1 MFPGL
6 KDISFHYS
14 DKRWITE
21 VQIKTKQS
29 PWRSTELL
37 FSSLQTYDIEK
48 RMRGFD
54 TQPYAWL
61 LKATLAGISSC
72 KSLSIKA
79 TWCSVLVSKIQIKP
93 IQRPRLLSCNI
104 STRPDSKR
112 ISSSCMHF
120 MKIHIWCWSC
130 TGKNENCEINR
141 QALHGLPGPSYIL
154 QRWCTAALPG
164 HSQPSI
170 FINHS
175 APLRW
180 TSTRKHGRT
189 HSEHTPSTHTL
200 VPVLFLPFS
209 CSAPGSLEFT

>member
-1 MFPGL
+1 MHEYWKQHWQGYHLVKAYQL
-6 KDISFHYS
+6 K
-14 DKRWITE
+14 
-21 VQIKTKQS
+21 
-29 PWRSTELL
+29 
-37 FSSLQTYDIEK
+37 
-48 RMRGFD
+48 
-54 TQPYAWL
+54 QPDA
-61 LKATLAGISSC
+61 
-72 KSLSIKA
+72 
-79 TWCSVLVSKIQIKP
+79 SK

-104 STRPDSKR
+104 STRPDRKR

-141 QALHGLPGPSYIL
+141 QALHGLPGPSDIL

-175 APLRW
+175 ALLRW

-200 VPVLFLPFS
+200 VPVLFLHFS